1 MADYSDYKEC
11 TDCVHYELCLHQ
23 EKFLIEHN
31 RKDLIRRYGFGLSE
45 PEICCN
51 FRDRSRFVE
60 LPCKVGDSYF
70 EIEQYCT
77 ERGFYNEPRQTD
89 RMDCEYCD
97 VGGVCDRQYRI
108 TEKRFNSL
116 IQIFEYKEKAADRY
130 NRKFLTKEE
139 AEQALRECGVK

>member
-11 TDCVHYELCLHQ
+11 TECVHYELCLHQ

-60 LPCKVGDSYF
+60 LPANGIMYGIIDGRGTELLNLIVQPGDTGMCVLSPDN
-70 EIEQYCT
+70 INKT
-77 ERGFYNEPRQTD
+77 
-89 RMDCEYCD
+89 
-97 VGGVCDRQYRI
+97 
-108 TEKRFNSL
+108 
-116 IQIFEYKEKAADRY
+116 IFS
-130 NRKFLTKEE
+130 TKEQ
-139 AEQALRECGVK
+139 AEQALKERGKQKQAGVLKRSEKNEAHTGRNCYVERHR

>member
-45 PEICCN
+45 PENCCN

-60 LPCKVGDSYF
+60 LNIAKKIKHAPDIDKMKEFHKLGLGNGMGERSIFWTCSNCELWVSLAHKFCPNCGAKF
-70 EIEQYCT
+70 EAEHDFK
-77 ERGFYNEPRQTD
+77 ERGSN
-89 RMDCEYCD
+89 
-97 VGGVCDRQYRI
+97 
-108 TEKRFNSL
+108 
-116 IQIFEYKEKAADRY
+116 
-130 NRKFLTKEE
+130 
-139 AEQALRECGVK
+139 AE

>member
-60 LPCKVGDSYF
+60 LPCKAGQKIFRIKNGKIQEGVATAF
-70 EIEQYCT
+70 
-77 ERGFYNEPRQTD
+77 FYGKEFHIVNCKFSKTD
-89 RMDCEYCD
+89 T
-97 VGGVCDRQYRI
+97 GI
-108 TEKRFNSL
+108 PFHRFG
-116 IQIFEYKEKAADRY
+116 KTV
-130 NRKFLTKEE
+130 FLTREE
-139 AEQALRECGVK
+139 AEAALKEREGK

>member
-60 LPCKVGDSYF
+60 LPIKPSEKVFYFDTEGRIYETTVTQLVYGASGFLIDSDMMF
-70 EIEQYCT
+70 NSNLI
-77 ERGFYNEPRQTD
+77 G
-89 RMDCEYCD
+89 
-97 VGGVCDRQYRI
+97 
-108 TEKRFNSL
+108 KRF
-116 IQIFEYKEKAADRY
+116 
-130 NRKFLTKEE
+130 FLTREE
-139 AEQALRECGVK
+139 AEQALKLKTGDTNA

>member
-51 FRDRSRFVE
+51 FRDRARFVE
-60 LPCKVGDSYF
+60 LPDVGDYDTVTTIDEAIDHCYQIATS
-70 EIEQYCT
+70 
-77 ERGFYNEPRQTD
+77 TD
-89 RMDCEYCD
+89 ET
-97 VGGVCDRQYRI
+97 VCAECKAEHMRLCGWLGDLKRRI
-108 TEKRFNSL
+108 
-116 IQIFEYKEKAADRY
+116 A
-130 NRKFLTKEE
+130 
-139 AEQALRECGVK
+139 AEQALKERES